1 MTTSMYQ
8 FARVK
13 VNVDYL
19 FPIHLGKADLGE
31 QLNVGH
37 LKERLS
43 RILGIEDTSG
53 FKLRHI
59 GDELSDASQCV
70 LGLVDEPLQTISLDL
85 TCGASGMHPQSLK
98 IRKAIDQMRS
108 DGVPHDYIVFH
119 RECFLLLS
127 GAYEANSI
135 LSKRFDVSIH
145 SKDVHGTYSF
155 VDTIDILC
163 DVETLFVH
171 VKEKVARFMDV
182 SLQCVFIG
190 QVIQH
195 DYVDGTIQLKD
206 VWFMSLDIVHAFI
219 KIEGNPIDYEDLR
232 YLRRQYRLA
241 SYSETDT
248 EEDDN
253 KNEYVFK
260 VVNGVDKFTMTFDR
274 FDNISEIVQR
284 VRQHSKIRDD
294 TARVSFEVS
303 VMNMGEPE
311 NEPSDDEVTVPLS
324 EAPSSSNVP
333 APSVPVAPSAPV
345 APSVPVITP
354 SAGHIIVNYQFNTI
368 NDYVEMPVEATISA
382 LKASIGKKINLD
394 KKTFKVLLGENEL
407 SNNLKKC
414 KTCGVGNHSNVVIQL
429 YGLAGGVARS
439 RAVAK
444 DNNAVSKKTF
454 KMTVRK
460 DNVVS
465 EGTKALAIANSSV
478 SCDTKAMMEATSNE
492 MNRLFRLFESEGAKR
507 VLIELVS
514 LVPSEDYKDL
524 TTFKVGRADD
534 RLAQISMTIFAHK
547 FKQFD
552 KMLDETAVVRDA
564 SLACLSHILASFL
577 MKEGGSYSWG
587 EMSKMIE
594 IVEERKRM
602 MPVATP
608 SVAMPVAPMATPK
621 VATPVVP
628 SAYAVPKV
636 PAPMPNLPDVDDMDL

>member
-1 MTTSMYQ
+1 MYR

-19 FPIHLGKADLGE
+19 FFIHLGKADLGE

-70 LGLVDEPLQTISLDL
+70 LGLVDEPLQSISLDL

-145 SKDVHGTYSF
+145 SKDVHGAYSF
-155 VDTIDILC
+155 VDTTNILC
-163 DVETLFVH
+163 DVETLFVN
-171 VKEKVARFMDV
+171 VREKVADYMDV
-182 SLQCVFIG
+182 SVQRVFLG
-190 QVIQH
+190 LCKSH
-195 DYVDGTIQLKD
+195 DEIDGTTKLHD
-206 VWFMSLDIVHAFI
+206 SWVVHYDTIYAFI
-219 KIEGNPIDYEDLR
+219 KIEGVPITFEDTA
-232 YLRRQYRLA
+232 YLTRQFQQA
-241 SYSETDT
+241 SYIETDT
-248 EEDDN
+248 EEDDD
-253 KNEYVFK
+253 KTEHVFK
-260 VVNGVDKFTMTFDR
+260 VVNGADKFTMTFDSS
-274 FDNISEIVQR
+274 DSVHEIIER

-324 EAPSSSNVP
+324 EAPSSSN
-333 APSVPVAPSAPV
+333 APAPSAPV
-345 APSVPVITP
+345 VPSVPVITP
-354 SAGHIIVNYQFNTI
+354 SVGHIIVNYKFNSI

-407 SNNLKKC
+407 SNNQKKC

-439 RAVAK
+439 RGVVK

-454 KMTVRK
+454 QMTAQK
-460 DNVVS
+460 DKVVS
-465 EGTKALAIANSSV
+465 EGTKALATANSSA
-478 SCDTKAMMEATSNE
+478 SCDTKVVMEATSNE
-492 MNRLFRLFESEGAKR
+492 MNRLYRLFETEGAKR
-507 VLIELVS
+507 VLIELIS

-524 TTFKVGRADD
+524 TTFKTGRVEDK
-534 RLAQISMTIFAHK
+534 LAQISMTIFAHK

-564 SLACLSHILASFL
+564 SLACLSYIVSSFL
-577 MKEGGSYSWG
+577 MKDGGSYSWG
-587 EMSKMIE
+587 DMSKLIE
-594 IVEERKRM
+594 IVEERKHM
-602 MPVATP
+602 MTVAVP
-608 SVAMPVAPMATPK
+608 SVAMRVAPMATPK
-621 VATPVVP
+621 VAVPVVP